1 MVVYLYLICG
11 IIIGC
16 LFTWLFLQR
25 RSTEITMSSDEGGAF
40 RDNVSKLITEFNK
53 ISNANINTLEDK
65 IQDIREVIELA
76 DERIVRINSS
86 LSDIGIVARR
96 MKEKPVSE
104 KEEALSLVEIVSLSK
119 KKYQPAVDISLP
131 AALPLSE
138 DEAEGERRHRGTE
151 NEEIASMVSV
161 AQPESYG
168 QGQLPEVLPPPSLQ
182 TLRDIKKEAQRHKGA
197 KVQSVQLPE
206 VLFPIPEFSKK
217 KAKPK
222 KEKEEEKPTITP
234 LPKTATKEEKIE
246 TINELLSAG
255 FSVEDIS
262 RAVELSQTEVQLI
275 LGLKK
280 KRL

>member
-1 MVVYLYLICG
+1 MVYLYLICG

-25 RSTEITMSSDEGGAF
+25 RSPEITMSSGEGGAF

-96 MKEKPVSE
+96 MEEKSARG
-104 KEEALSLVEIVSLSK
+104 KEETTSLVEIVSLSK
-119 KKYQPAVDISLP
+119 KKYQPTVDISLP
-131 AALPLSE
+131 VALPLSE
-138 DEAEGERRHRGTE
+138 MILEGEERRRKGM
-151 NEEIASMVSV
+151 EEEVPMALVP
-161 AQPESYG
+161 QPESPAKT
-168 QGQLPEVLPPPSLQ
+168 LMP
-182 TLRDIKKEAQRHKGA
+182 LRDITTTKTQRHKGTKA
-197 KVQSVQLPE
+197 QGVQLPE
-206 VLFPIPEFSKK
+206 VLSSIPEFSKKKQSETAEKK

-222 KEKEEEKPTITP
+222 KEKEEEKPAITP

-246 TINELLSAG
+246 VINELLSAG

-262 RAVELSQTEVQLI
+262 RAVELSQTEVQLM